1 MIRMVGKIYSAS
13 PSADVP
19 SSAPKIR
26 RMTPGMNAHER
37 VLPPGRTAT
46 RIKVSPSPRKKNPPP
61 ISPLKS
67 ASNAETAPSVSNT
80 PPGMMAHQR
89 SVLVKYTHQKA
100 RLMPAKKTSPSMDES
115 AGGRIDCA
123 ARPSRVKAGKAA
135 HQLLR
140 SLNNIYR
147 KRAPP
152 AAKIKPQKMPPEF
165 EITFIASSSASTP
178 PKTKSTPSHK
188 RGSNRFI
195 LFSFLFHRHCT
206 KTCLNIDLGA
216 VHSGIEVS
224 RLIHA
229 RSRSWKSI
237 CIHADG
243 RHAFLHSDA
252 RSSGVGDANADGSR
266 ARLNVQNGGA
276 AGGQGHT
283 GTTG

>member
-1 MIRMVGKIYSAS
+1 MGCNASCFSNESISFYPADRLVKKRITKYPPRMIRIVGKIYSAS
-13 PSADVP
+13 PSAEVP

-46 RIKVSPSPRKKNPPP
+46 RINVSPSPRKKNPPP

-80 PPGMMAHQR
+80 PAGMIAHQR
-89 SVLVKYTHQKA
+89 SVLVKYTHQNA
-100 RLMPAKKTSPSMDES
+100 RLIPAKNTSPSIDES

-123 ARPSRVKAGKAA
+123 AKPSKVKAGKAA

-165 EITFIASSSASTP
+165 EITFIASSNASTP
-178 PKTKSTPSHK
+178 PNTKRMPSHN

-195 LFSFLFHRHCT
+195 LFSFYFTDTVPRPAS
-206 KTCLNIDLGA
+206 I
-216 VHSGIEVS
+216 
-224 RLIHA
+224 LISA
-229 RSRSWKSI
+229 RSTAVSKL
-237 CIHADG
+237 AD
-243 RHAFLHSDA
+243 
-252 RSSGVGDANADGSR
+252 
-266 ARLNVQNGGA
+266 
-276 AGGQGHT
+276 
-283 GTTG
+283 